1 MISIYKQLEFLLQF
15 GTLTK
20 SKSYYQFT
28 PHLKHLELFGF
39 SDCELSAID
48 KQEDVPPFNYV
59 SLEKLIIVCFD
70 AAIKNHQRQQQ
81 PI

>member
-20 SKSYYQFT
+20 SKSFYQFT
-28 PHLKHLELFGF
+28 PHLKHLELFGY
-39 SDCELSAID
+39 SPEEIEKGEVL
-48 KQEDVPPFNYV
+48 PFNYIN
-59 SLEKLIIVCFD
+59 LENLITVCFN
-70 AAIKNHQRQQQ
+70 AAIKNHQRTQQ

>member
-20 SKSYYQFT
+20 SKTYYQFT
-28 PHLKHLELFGF
+28 PHLKHLELFGYEPEEIEKG
-39 SDCELSAID
+39 DI
-48 KQEDVPPFNYV
+48 VPFNYIN
-59 SLEKLIIVCFD
+59 LENLITVCFN